1 MNKRSQ
7 VRPGAAGA
15 ARGAP
20 FSDVDGVTV
29 VNGIALEEVIKLGE
43 RYSQEIDKRG
53 LPRAAQVF
61 EALVMIAQHQS
72 RTLAQQDALLAGDD
86 EWVQVP
92 FVPTEAMETAHAMY
106 GDTSDWW
113 QAVVEAAQQVK
124 P

>member
-1 MNKRSQ
+1 MRSY
-7 VRPGAAGA
+7 
-15 ARGAP
+15 P

-43 RYSQEIDKRG
+43 RYSQEIDRRG

-61 EALVMIAQHQS
+61 EALVMIAQHQA
-72 RTLAQQDALLAGDD
+72 RTLVQQDAALAGDD
-86 EWVQVP
+86 AWVQVTRE
-92 FVPTEAMETAHAMY
+92 PTEAMETAHAMY

>member
-1 MNKRSQ
+1 MKKHNQTLRGK
-7 VRPGAAGA
+7 AGA
-15 ARGAP
+15 VRSSP

-29 VNGIALEEVIKLGE
+29 VNGIALEEVIALGE

-53 LPRAAQVF
+53 MPRAAQVF
-61 EALVMIAQHQS
+61 EALVMIAQHQA
-72 RTLAQQDALLAGDD
+72 RALAQQDVLVAGDD

-92 FVPTEAMETAHAMY
+92 REPTEAMETAHAMY

-124 P
+124 S